1 MTAAQQATQEIL
13 KVTGKDSA
21 PEAVK
26 AKALTVVEN
35 YYNAKGGMA
44 KAYAVGLLIDVLE
57 VKYGEYAGRIAT
69 QLM

>member
-13 KVTGKDSA
+13 KVTGKESA
-21 PEAVK
+21 SDEVK
-26 AKALTVVEN
+26 TKAGKVVEQ
-35 YYNAKGGMA
+35 YYDAKGSMA

-57 VKYGEYAGRIAT
+57 VKYGDYAGRIAT